1 MSSKAIQSEL
11 EEAFPGYQ
19 WEVLKHDHD
28 IKFCGWNGRFSIE
41 VVSFLSTPSPWFSI
55 QYGNSALGVLLDVGD
70 CGSLADT
77 IAVLKASAKAQ
88 ADALREIAG
97 EVADES

>member
-1 MSSKAIQSEL
+1 MSSETIQSEL
-11 EEAFPGYQ
+11 DAAFPGYK

-41 VVSFLSTPSPWFSI
+41 LVSFLGPSPWFSI

-77 IAVLKASAKAQ
+77 IAVLKASAQAQ
-88 ADALREIAG
+88 AEALREIAG
-97 EVADES
+97 GGI